1 MHSLHICL
9 ACMSDYGLSHN
20 YHIYMGFRLSTF
32 DNPSSSTSPP
42 PPPTHVYIKAS
53 LPDDKSAKV
62 HVVSIPQ
69 SNGKGTVDTIGV
81 WVGEILFLELQQ
93 CAPDISSIS
102 RPELY

>member
-32 DNPSSSTSPP
+32 VIIHRVQHPPSL
-42 PPPTHVYIKAS
+42 YIKAS

-62 HVVSIPQ
+62 YVVSIPQ